1 MKTSKKRAMTSQKAS
16 YVKKQ
21 GHQDAKEFAVLIG
34 LSNDYQNDPRA
45 KKDVI
50 DQNGDAH
57 SLKSGS
63 GYWQIFLYGATRF
76 QSDVVFKAMNGIGN
90 IMLNC
95 INAIPEKKENYQE
108 KKHYYKTIIAQYML
122 ELKEKLSEPYRLEA
136 FLRKSIFEGSQVS
149 YLTIKHNDQFHV
161 FWHDDVISI
170 LLKNFIVA
178 NSVGNQKVIFKLK
191 NNCGEIEMCNGED
204 YHHREMKFR
213 LHKLPIINLLINNF
227 EKSKNIII
235 NANKIVVYGLAIKK
249 FLKNHNKC

>member
-1 MKTSKKRAMTSQKAS
+1 MTSQKAS

-76 QSDVVFKAMNGIGN
+76 QSDVAFKAMNGIGN

-122 ELKEKLSEPYRLEA
+122 ELK
-136 FLRKSIFEGSQVS
+136 S
-149 YLTIKHNDQFHV
+149 YPSHID
-161 FWHDDVISI
+161 
-170 LLKNFIVA
+170 
-178 NSVGNQKVIFKLK
+178 
-191 NNCGEIEMCNGED
+191 
-204 YHHREMKFR
+204 
-213 LHKLPIINLLINNF
+213 
-227 EKSKNIII
+227 
-235 NANKIVVYGLAIKK
+235 
-249 FLKNHNKC
+249 